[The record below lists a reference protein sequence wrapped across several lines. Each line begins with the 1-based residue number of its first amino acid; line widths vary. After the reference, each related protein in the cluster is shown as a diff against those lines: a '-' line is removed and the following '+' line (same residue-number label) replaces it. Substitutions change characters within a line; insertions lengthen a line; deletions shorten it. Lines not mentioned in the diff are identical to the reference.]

1 MGKRKKAA
9 GKTGKQQGSNKGRSG
24 KAKAKP
30 KKPSNRRARAAKAFR
45 AARPAA
51 KKAAIEKKAQV
62 PKPPSAA
69 KQLAPGGEPVF
80 VKPMTKV

>member
-24 KAKAKP
+24 KAKAKS
-30 KKPSNRRARAAKAFR
+30 KNPSNRRARAAKAFR

-51 KKAAIEKKAQV
+51 KKPVIEKKAQV
-62 PKPPSAA
+62 PKPARPPAA
-69 KQLAPGGEPVF
+69 E
-80 VKPMTKV
+80 